1 MANGIFNTR
10 EKTSLLKRWA
20 ILIGLGVVGV
30 MGLASP
36 SMSQEAYPN
45 KPINIIVPFAPGG
58 IGDLVARLMVESVSE
73 QLKQPVIVLNTPG
86 GGGAIG
92 SAFVAKGATDGY
104 NILIVNS
111 GNVTYPDAE
120 RLAGHKPLYE
130 MSQLEPIALL
140 TNDPMYLV
148 VNAETPYKN
157 LADLVKAAQLKPDAI
172 DYSSAGNLT
181 PNNLGFEMFG
191 DEIHTSF
198 NQIQYK
204 GSGLAVVAVLGGEV
218 PTSLLNPGTLSGQ
231 LGSGRLRV
239 LAVSSEKRHPLVP
252 EAPTFHELGYDFE
265 YSIYTGFYVA
275 AGTPENIVRKIRLAV
290 QNAAKSEKL
299 ITAMKLGNFQLD
311 YRDGPEFKKYVD
323 ESSARVIKVLK
334 KIVKPDSEMG
344 K

>member
-1 MANGIFNTR
+1 MVNCMFNGKQ
-10 EKTSLLKRWA
+10 KTSLLKRW
-20 ILIGLGVVGV
+20 LLFVGLSVFGVIGMAPPAL
-30 MGLASP
+30 
-36 SMSQEAYPN
+36 SQETYPN

-58 IGDLVARLMVESVSE
+58 IGDLVARLMVESLSE
-73 QLKQPVIVLNTPG
+73 QLKQPVIVQNKPG

-120 RLAGHKPLYE
+120 RLAGHKPMYE

-148 VNAETPYKN
+148 VNSETPYKN

-204 GSGLAVVAVLGGEV
+204 GSGLAVVAVLSGEV
-218 PTSLLNPGTLSGQ
+218 QTSLLNPGTLSGQ
-231 LGSGRLRV
+231 LGTGRLRV
-239 LAVSSEKRHPLVP
+239 LAVSSEKRHSLVP

-265 YSIYTGFYVA
+265 YSIYTGLYVA
-275 AGTPENIVRKIRLAV
+275 VGTPENIVRKLRLAV

-299 ITAMKLGNFQLD
+299 MTAMKLGNFQLD
-311 YRDGPEFKKYVD
+311 YRDGAEFKKYVD
-323 ESSARVIKVLK
+323 ASSARVIKVLQ
-334 KIVKPDSEMG
+334 KIVKLDSEMG